1 MGVRI
6 TVLSSALA
14 HGITDDEI
22 RAVMSFYVARI
33 ALTPRMVGAQP
44 FLYIAPAAADEPW
57 IEVIAD
63 LLDPEVAV
71 VFHAMMLRPALVAN
85 LELDQLI
92 TPIYSRQRR

>member
-1 MGVRI
+1 MRI
-6 TVLSSALA
+6 TVIPSARA
-14 HGITDDEI
+14 HGITDNEI

-44 FLYIAPAAADEPW
+44 FLYIAPAADGEPW

-63 LLDPEVAV
+63 LRDPEVAV
-71 VFHAMMLRPALVAN
+71 VFHAMMLRHALVAN
-85 LELDQLI
+85 LELDQFI